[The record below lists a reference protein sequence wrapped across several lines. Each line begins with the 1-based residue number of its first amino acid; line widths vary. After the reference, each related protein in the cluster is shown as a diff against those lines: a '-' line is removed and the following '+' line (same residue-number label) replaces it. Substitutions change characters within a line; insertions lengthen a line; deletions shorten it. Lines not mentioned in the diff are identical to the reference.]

1 VRHRQEAERGTDA
14 WTQAGNPCTTV
25 GSGRKPPASIPLV
38 NWRALHIAVLLQSPY
53 PTTPVTSTENVH
65 LPDSSKDTT
74 ATAKINP
81 SEKMDREYRENMKRE
96 FEK

>member
-1 VRHRQEAERGTDA
+1 
-14 WTQAGNPCTTV
+14 
-25 GSGRKPPASIPLV
+25 
-38 NWRALHIAVLLQSPY
+38 VLLQSPY